1 MKLTKQALRGVI
13 KEVLKE
19 ANGPAEKASDGDGLR
34 AGKRKRVGRT
44 ASVAGART
52 GQAECIGSQE
62 VTVAEVDVLEAVV
75 AKLREIAASPGVNM
89 AGGGMIQLLERLLK
103 LLGLKAKGGFEADEV
118 AAPAPDA
125 PAPDAPDVD
134 PGV

>member
-19 ANGPAEKASDGDGLR
+19 ANEPALR
-34 AGKRKRVGRT
+34 AGDREKVGVGK
-44 ASVAGART
+44 SISGARV
-52 GQAECIGSQE
+52 GQAEFAGSEE

-75 AKLREIAASPGVNM
+75 GQLRQNAAAPGVNM
-89 AGGGMIQLLERLLK
+89 AGGGMIQLLERLLR